1 MTFGAT
7 AQLGL
12 MVGRLLRRG
21 LAGTLALLA
30 GIAFFQFINPLI
42 ADSLGGAGGVQ
53 SLVETLPASL
63 RAVARIQ
70 PELIGLSGLA
80 GYLSLGFTHPLY
92 LVLLSST
99 TVGFTARSLAGEI
112 DRGTIALALARP
124 ISRRTAYLARV
135 VGLVVLSVAL
145 GIIGSAGLGIGV
157 AVSRPAGEFEP
168 WHLVALTT
176 VAILLS
182 WAIGGLT
189 LWCSAASSTTGRVV
203 AWATAA
209 LVLFYFVDYFAD
221 LWSVLEPVAPVSLLA
236 YFDPG
241 HALVNGAV
249 RPADAAVLALAGLV
263 GVIAGAIVF
272 ERRDLAV

>member
-1 MTFGAT
+1 VTV
-7 AQLGL
+7 GL

-30 GIAFFQFINPLI
+30 GIAIFQFLNPLI

-53 SLVETLPASL
+53 SLIETLPASL

-70 PELIGLSGLA
+70 PELIGFSGLA

-99 TVGFTARSLAGEI
+99 TVGFTGRSLAGEI

-124 ISRRTAYLARV
+124 ISRRRAYLARV
-135 VGLVVLSVAL
+135 VGLVVLCLAL
-145 GIIGSAGLGIGV
+145 GVVGSAGIWLGVI
-157 AVSRPAGEFEP
+157 VSRPAGDFEP
-168 WHLVALTT
+168 MHLLALSG

-203 AWATAA
+203 AWATAV
-209 LVLFYFVDYFAD
+209 LVIFYFVDYFAE
-221 LWSVLEPVAPVSLLA
+221 LWSVLEPIAPVSLLA

-241 HALVNGAV
+241 HALVNGQV
-249 RPADAAVLALAGLV
+249 RPLDAAVLTLAGLG
-263 GVIAGAIVF
+263 GVIIGAVVF
-272 ERRDLAV
+272 ERRDLTI